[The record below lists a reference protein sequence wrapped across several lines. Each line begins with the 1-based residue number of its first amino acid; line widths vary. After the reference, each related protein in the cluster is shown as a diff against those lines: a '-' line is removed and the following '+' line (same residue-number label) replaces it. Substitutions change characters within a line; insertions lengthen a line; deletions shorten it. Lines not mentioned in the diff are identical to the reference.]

1 MGIAYHSKDG
11 CEDAC
16 RLMAMLRANI
26 LLIEFNRSANLKT
39 NSYNSYLFSMNYVL
53 KFIRI
58 VTSTMPHQFMQKGK
72 S

>member
-11 CEDAC
+11 WEDAC
-16 RLMAMLRANI
+16 LLMAMLRANI
-26 LLIEFNRSANLKT
+26 LFIEFNRSANLKI

>member
-11 CEDAC
+11 WEDAC
-16 RLMAMLRANI
+16 LLMAMLRANI
-26 LLIEFNRSANLKT
+26 LFIEFNRSAKLKI
-39 NSYNSYLFSMNYVL
+39 NSYISYLFSMNYVL

-58 VTSTMPHQFMQKGK
+58 VTSTIQYHFVQKGK